1 MNRIYGYARSLP
13 TENHEQ
19 ELNRQIN
26 KLKDAGAVGIITEQK
41 YGDKKEKAA
50 LDMLLENASAGDT
63 IICTEVLRIA
73 RSTQQLNKV
82 INIVRKKEL
91 RLIILDA
98 ITIDCRNGTIDPISK
113 AFLKMAGVFS
123 ELDLYVTSTRVKNG
137 IANARANGR
146 HIGRKRTTR
155 DDIPPIFYCF
165 LPMYTSGRLSIS
177 EFSRLT
183 GLCRPTIYKYLGLLK

>member
-26 KLKDAGAVGIITEQK
+26 KLKVAGAVGIITEQK

-50 LDMLLENASAGDT
+50 LDMLLETSSAGDT
-63 IICTEVLRIA
+63 IICTKVLRIA
-73 RSTQQLNKV
+73 HSTQQLNKV

-91 RLIILDA
+91 RLIILDT

-113 AFLKMAGVFS
+113 SFLKMAGVFS

-137 IANARANGR
+137 IANARAHGIQ
-146 HIGRKRTTR
+146 IGRKRTTIN
-155 DDIPPIFYCF
+155 DIPDVFHHYYP
-165 LPMYTSGRLSIS
+165 LYTSSHLTIS
-177 EFSRLT
+177 EFARLT
-183 GLCRPTIYKYLGLLK
+183 GLSRPTIYKYLQLLK